1 MWKYNRNGRW
11 QLNDLIVCN
20 WIEKW
25 RKTKN
30 RKLEKKAITVVSHFT
45 VFPTVVLWN
54 PQMWSFLWFSLSH
67 VFWLIRKPSWNL
79 TWFWLG
85 TVGQRLLTWP
95 HGDSGYP
102 SFWKREPTA
111 LADLSPPGMQGWDS
125 LYSQLRQ
132 FLQMF
137 HMFSKWMCVP
147 YLWNAIFGV

>member
-1 MWKYNRNGRW
+1 MKVQQKWKVAVEW
-11 QLNDLIVCN
+11 FDSLQLDG
-20 WIEKW
+20 KM
-25 RKTKN
+25 KKN
-30 RKLEKKAITVVSHFT
+30 SKLEKKAITVISHFT
-45 VFPTVVLWN
+45 VFQTVVLWN

-67 VFWLIRKPSWNL
+67 IFWLIRKPSWNP

-85 TVGQRLLTWP
+85 TVGQPLLTWP

-125 LYSQLRQ
+125 FYSQLRQ

-137 HMFSKWMCVP
+137 HMFSKWVCVP
-147 YLWNAIFGV
+147 YLWMHYLVYK